1 MIQNS
6 NVYPLPKVEH
16 PHHQQSDQQQHPPSS
31 QHPQQQQQHQQP
43 PPSHQPPSS
52 TTSSK
57 GGGSRHPSGG
67 GNHSLGPAAPGLYH
81 QPGGVPGPT
90 PPSASSAPTVPPSAI
105 GSSHLTNLSGPAAS
119 AHSGRGS
126 SGHPAAPP
134 GAHLQLNGT
143 VPSDHSKPQYLGN
156 MQVHP
161 AHSGSAHHAPPPPTQ
176 GPPQAHPPPPQPIPI
191 VKPEFKMPTIPAHL
205 MDVRGPDGSIVKIN
219 MPEHHDPSKP
229 PNNVEMLKVNIED
242 LSQFLSYHEVF
253 GKLPSDML
261 TGPSASLVPSSA
273 TNTATTSSGHSNGK
287 LNHIR
292 QLPQGE
298 SPFKCSYCAKSFTR
312 KEHLTNHVRQHTG
325 ESPYRCPYCGKTFT
339 RKEHL
344 TNHVRC
350 QS

>member
-1 MIQNS
+1 MNKFWVLTNLIQNS
-6 NVYPLPKVEH
+6 NVYPIPKVEH
-16 PHHQQSDQQQHPPSS
+16 PHHQQSDQQQHP
-31 QHPQQQQQHQQP
+31 QQQQPHQQP
-43 PPSHQPPSS
+43 PPSHQPASS

-57 GGGSRHPSGG
+57 GGGSRHPA
-67 GNHSLGPAAPGLYH
+67 NHAIGPAAPGIYH
-81 QPGGVPGPT
+81 NPSGVPGPT
-90 PPSASSAPTVPPSAI
+90 APGASSAPTVPTSAI
-105 GSSHLTNLSGPAAS
+105 GSPHLTNLSGPAAAN

-126 SGHPAAPP
+126 TGHAPAPP

-143 VPSDHSKPQYLGN
+143 VSSDHTKAQYLGN

-161 AHSGSAHHAPPPPTQ
+161 AHATSGHHAPPTATQ
-176 GPPQAHPPPPQPIPI
+176 GGPPQSAHPPQPISI
-191 VKPEFKMPTIPAHL
+191 VKPEFKVPSIPTHL

-273 TNTATTSSGHSNGK
+273 TNTASTSGGHSNGK
-287 LNHIR
+287 RECRVL
-292 QLPQGE
+292 
-298 SPFKCSYCAKSFTR
+298 SFTR

-344 TNHVRC
+344 TNHVR
-350 QS
+350 